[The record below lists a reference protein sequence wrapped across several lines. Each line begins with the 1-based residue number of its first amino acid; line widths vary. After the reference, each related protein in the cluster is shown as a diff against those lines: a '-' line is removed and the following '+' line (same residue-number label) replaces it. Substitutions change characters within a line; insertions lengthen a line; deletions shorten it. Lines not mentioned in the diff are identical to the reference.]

1 MRSLYF
7 GTGKLAILAV
17 LATTLFAGCALA
29 LSIPTTLSDLA
40 LLNNS
45 NLPGPDT
52 AIYCGVRHETIA
64 EPYTLHISATAP
76 TSAGTVTIT
85 FVDRDGITFKVPAGG
100 SFSITQ
106 ELGQTVVTDVGPA
119 AFGPVDHVV
128 KITVGG
134 GVTAAM
140 ASVRVRATAKD
151 PFNDDGYDTSSLFGP
166 IIGGPVEVNNN
177 FCLTKPGDRGTLPPN
192 HPFSP
197 I

>member
-1 MRSLYF
+1 MRRLYF

-17 LATTLFAGCALA
+17 LEMALFAGCALA
-29 LSIPTTLSDLA
+29 LSTPTTQSDFA

-52 AIYCGVRHETIA
+52 AIYCGVRLVSQP

-85 FVDRDGITFKVPAGG
+85 FVDRDGITFRVPAGG

-106 ELGQTVVTDVGPA
+106 ELGQTIGFGELPGFSGVGYI
-119 AFGPVDHVV
+119 DNVV

-140 ASVRVRATAKD
+140 ASVRVGASAKD
-151 PFNDDGYDTSSLFGP
+151 PFAGDFGGVDPSTGRP
-166 IIGGPVEVNNN
+166 IESDIN
-177 FCLTKPGDRGTLPPN
+177 FCLTKPGDQGTLPPN

-197 I
+197 M